1 MSRCPFL
8 AMLHPFVAMRC
19 PFPAMRCLCRAMLS
33 QVLTTPRHAQL
44 NLEMEKSEAKKHRG
58 PFASLVGPGRF
69 LKEVD
74 LPAWIVA
81 D

>member
-1 MSRCPFL
+1 
-8 AMLHPFVAMRC
+8 
-19 PFPAMRCLCRAMLS
+19 MLS